1 MDKTDTPDPRMRA
14 YLAIDRKDGA
24 EGSHSA
30 TAALHRRPA
39 TRGTDNRRAVE
50 YARIDRGRTT

>member
-30 TAALHRRPA
+30 TAADPA
-39 TRGTDNRRAVE
+39 ATPCNRGG
-50 YARIDRGRTT
+50 I